1 MNFIDLFGSDVSDI
15 KIQVDYIDTEHRDPY
30 IVTTFTA
37 SPVHTGE
44 EYSIK
49 VGTNEYTDKY
59 GRTFFNLNVYDD
71 ESEAKKEI
79 EFEMHGGAEREI
91 LIGLLKSAVAVLEGN
106 ELGFVPQK
114 CESEV

>member
-1 MNFIDLFGSDVSDI
+1 MNFIDLFGSDASDI
-15 KIQVDYIDTEHRDPY
+15 KIQVDHIDDEHRGSY

-37 SPVHTGE
+37 SSLHTGR
-44 EYSIK
+44 EYSIE

-59 GRTFFNLNVYDD
+59 GRTVFKLSVYDD
-71 ESEAKKEI
+71 ESETEKEI

-91 LIGLLKSAVAVLEGN
+91 LIGLLKSAVAVLEGD
-106 ELGFVPQK
+106 ELKFVPQK